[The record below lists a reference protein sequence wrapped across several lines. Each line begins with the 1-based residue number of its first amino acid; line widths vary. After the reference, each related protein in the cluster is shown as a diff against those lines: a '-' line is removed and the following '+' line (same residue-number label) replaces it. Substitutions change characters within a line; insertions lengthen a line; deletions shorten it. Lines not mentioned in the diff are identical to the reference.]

1 MTEAQQTPE
10 SNDPT
15 GGEVPNPDTGAGI
28 GASDEPNTM
37 EPEENPEAVDTPSE

>member
-1 MTEAQQTPE
+1 MTAPQSTPDE
-10 SNDPT
+10 NDTT

-37 EPEENPEAVDTPSE
+37 EPEENPEAVDLPTE